1 VPTLIH
7 PTTIISRF
15 AKISNS
21 GVLIG
26 NNCEIQNDV
35 IIDEGCV
42 LWSQIL
48 VCHNTHIGPY
58 TFVGPKTLIGAYIEV
73 EQRAF
78 IGQGSLLVSG
88 KATHIGAQS
97 LIGAG
102 SVVTKPV
109 PDKAIVV
116 GNPAKILKY
125 KP

>member
-1 VPTLIH
+1 MPTLIH
-7 PTTIISRF
+7 PTAIISRF

-35 IIDEGCV
+35 IINEGCV
-42 LWSQIL
+42 LRSQVL
-48 VCHNTHIGPY
+48 VCHNTNIAPY
-58 TFVGPKTLIGAYIEV
+58 TFIGPKTLVGAYIDID
-73 EQRAF
+73 QRAF
-78 IGQGSLLVSG
+78 IGQGSVLVSG
-88 KATHIGAQS
+88 KATHIGTQA

-109 PDKAIVV
+109 PDKAIVI